1 MVLSV
6 WEMYRGT
13 MDQPVNGDLG
23 GRATAPPAA
32 LRASTLA
39 TATARRAPA
48 APEVIAVSVPY
59 AAQIALLDSILHG
72 LRGADWE
79 ARAVRHGTVR
89 GVITHLTASDRT
101 VATAAGVAVIGDGW
115 RAQASSLLHGLSAA
129 DRAVLG
135 LAVPLVGRRPVA
147 RPLRE
152 AMVQRLFETWTHTD
166 DVLAA
171 LGRPLQP
178 PPPEHLR
185 MIAGFIAA
193 LLPVALPGMR
203 PARLIL
209 TGVGEW
215 AVQPGEPE
223 VVITADAVDFCR
235 YVAGRVPELLH
246 SVEGDDQAARAIL
259 QVAAT
264 LGCD

>member
-1 MVLSV
+1 
-6 WEMYRGT
+6 
-13 MDQPVNGDLG
+13 MDQPVNGEISG
-23 GRATAPPAA
+23 PVGSPAPPPAA

-39 TATARRAPA
+39 TAIARRAPA
-48 APEVIAVSVPY
+48 APEVIALSVPY
-59 AAQIALLDSILHG
+59 ATQVALLDGILHG
-72 LRGADWE
+72 LRGSDWE
-79 ARAVRHGTVR
+79 ARAARHGTIR
-89 GVITHLTASDRT
+89 GVITHLTASDQT
-101 VATAAGVAVIGDGW
+101 VATAAGVTVIGDGW
-115 RAQASSLLHGLSAA
+115 RAGASSLLHGLSGA
-129 DRAVLG
+129 DRALLG
-135 LAVPLVGRRPVA
+135 RQVPLVGRKPVE

-152 AMVQRLFETWTHTD
+152 AMIQRLFETWTHTD

-171 LGRPLQP
+171 LGRPPQP

-203 PARLIL
+203 PARLVL
-209 TGVGEW
+209 SGVGEL